1 MQTGAVNLA
10 IRRKRFWIFG
20 FLALCFF
27 LAGLYALFPAR
38 SLAGTADKI
47 VVIKSEHRMILFRG
61 DTVLRSYTVSLGRG
75 GKGPKMRVGDHKT
88 PEGNYVIDWR
98 NPRSRFHLS
107 LHVSYPNAADIQR
120 AREHGLA
127 PGGDTMIHG
136 LQNGLGWIGR
146 FHRLADW
153 TDGCI
158 AVTDSEMDQIWRAVP
173 NGTPIEIRLWPGK

>member
-1 MQTGAVNLA
+1 MQTGAVNLTVQ
-10 IRRKRFWIFG
+10 RKRFWMFG
-20 FLALCFF
+20 FPMFCLF
-27 LAGLYALFPAR
+27 LGTLYALFPVR

-47 VVIKSEHRMILFRG
+47 VVIKSEHKMML
-61 DTVLRSYTVSLGRG
+61 LRSGAVIRSYRVSLGRG
-75 GKGPKMRVGDHKT
+75 GKGQKMRAGDHKT

-107 LHVSYPNAADIQR
+107 LHISYPNAADVQR
-120 AREHGLA
+120 AREHGFA
-127 PGGDTMIHG
+127 PGGDIMIHG

-173 NGTPIEIRLWPGK
+173 DGTPIEIHP